1 MKHLIEITNDF
12 QAERKGMKENN
23 DVYTSIRR
31 AEVEL
36 LEVWQEYYIG
46 TTEELKKELIDVAL
60 FIATAL
66 VALGVTES
74 DAETLLETKHHDNQ
88 RRYDPAH
95 FAHVHSMIA
104 GKEYSA
110 QDAIERSR
118 HHDKIG
124 MGQPNDY
131 Y

>member
-1 MKHLIEITNDF
+1 MRQLIEITNDF
-12 QAERKGMKENN
+12 QSERPGLKENN

-60 FIATAL
+60 FISAAL
-66 VALGVTES
+66 VALGVTQEEAS
-74 DAETLLETKHHDNQ
+74 NLVTEKHHLNQ
-88 RRYDPAH
+88 HRYDPDH
-95 FAHVHSMIA
+95 FAYVNSMV
-104 GKEYSA
+104 GGRVYTVE
-110 QDAIERSR
+110 DALSRSR

-124 MGQPNDY
+124 AGQPNDVY
-131 Y
+131 